1 MEIIRIIF
9 AWSVYLIAKTIFYIF
24 VATLWCILAGITL
37 FLIAIN
43 FFGFIFGPIVGF
55 IWLFIGG
62 SLLEVFYDLVLGL
75 FSILS
80 ELSFIANQKINMFFT
95 EEVPS

>member
-9 AWSVYLIAKTIFYIF
+9 AWSVYLIAKAVFCIF
-24 VATLWCILAGITL
+24 VATLWCILAGISL

-43 FFGFIFGPIVGF
+43 FCGFIFGPIVGF

-62 SLLEVFYDLVLGL
+62 SLLEVFYDIVLGL

-80 ELSFIANQKINMFFT
+80 ELSTMANQKINMFFT